1 MVAQSFVIAMQLAAP
16 FMVVGMLFYLGL
28 GLLTRLM
35 PQVQM
40 FFIVMPIQIMLGFS
54 VLALTLSAGM
64 MWFLGNFENIYGGI
78 VGLG

>member
-1 MVAQSFVIAMQLAAP
+1 
-16 FMVVGMLFYLGL
+16 
-28 GLLTRLM
+28 
-35 PQVQM
+35 
-40 FFIVMPIQIMLGFS
+40 MLGFS